1 MMDNATSVACVNEI
15 GTSHSDICHSV
26 TKQMWEFCIARNLW
40 ISAAYVPGVENT
52 AADEES
58 RKENLDTE
66 WKLNPD
72 ILAQAQDIIEVH
84 SFASRINTQFPRY
97 VILRPNPTS

>member
-1 MMDNATSVACVNEI
+1 MCKRDGYQSFRYLPQ
-15 GTSHSDICHSV
+15 CH
-26 TKQMWEFCIARNLW
+26 KADLGILHGYKFW
-40 ISAAYVPGVENT
+40 ISAASVPGIKNT

-72 ILAQAQDIIEVH
+72 ILVGIKPEVDV
-84 SFASRINTQFPRY
+84 FASRINA
-97 VILRPNPTS
+97 VS